1 MERKRYGQ
9 LNLTE
14 RIELYRKIFGT
25 IPIDNQS
32 RIKMHRQGRI
42 YSANYLKTKEEPLS
56 SIMAKSLGITRTL
69 RGIHLIFPHKN
80 AMDFTVYFFNIPFFY

>member
-32 RIKMHRQGRI
+32 RIKMHWQGRI
-42 YSANYLKTKEEPLS
+42 YSANYLKTKEEPL
-56 SIMAKSLGITRTL
+56 L
-69 RGIHLIFPHKN
+69 RSWPR
-80 AMDFTVYFFNIPFFY
+80 V